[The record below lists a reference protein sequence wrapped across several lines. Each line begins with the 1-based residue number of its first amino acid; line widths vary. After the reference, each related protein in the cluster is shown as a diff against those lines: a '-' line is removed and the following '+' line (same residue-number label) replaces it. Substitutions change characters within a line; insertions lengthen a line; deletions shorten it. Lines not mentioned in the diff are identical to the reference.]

1 MKFDIKDLKSWSNRQ
16 DVKVGDKGY
25 FCERIKWLQ
34 NGEHIIF
41 STIECIDD
49 DASYCFV
56 PRPKKYHRRWFL
68 FTGRCSKRG
77 RKEEVSTF

>member
-34 NGEHIIF
+34 
-41 STIECIDD
+41 
-49 DASYCFV
+49 
-56 PRPKKYHRRWFL
+56 KW
-68 FTGRCSKRG
+68 
-77 RKEEVSTF
+77 